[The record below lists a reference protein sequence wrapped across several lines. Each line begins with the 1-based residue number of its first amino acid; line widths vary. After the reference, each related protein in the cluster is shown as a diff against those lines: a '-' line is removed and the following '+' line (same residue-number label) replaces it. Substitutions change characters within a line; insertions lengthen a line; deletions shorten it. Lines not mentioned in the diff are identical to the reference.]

1 MLVDLQV
8 TSTPVLP
15 KNPAESPLGRQE
27 QMHPAAIANRILGP
41 CTLYAVFLVDA
52 LVDVSGCRAGQSSR
66 GWSTRNCVLLKWDGI
81 CAACCGDG
89 GAGIGTCS
97 LHKIYHCARPQATDL
112 IVGTS

>member
-52 LVDVSGCRAGQSSR
+52 LVKC
-66 GWSTRNCVLLKWDGI
+66 L
-81 CAACCGDG
+81 
-89 GAGIGTCS
+89 GAGLASRAEGG
-97 LHKIYHCARPQATDL
+97 LL
-112 IVGTS
+112 VIVFC